1 MRPVT
6 PAANQQT
13 TPLKTPIILKPNTTV
28 TPQKLVLSY
37 SLSSQKIPAG
47 AAANSFPIISQQI
60 PVPSLSVVKTQTVSV
75 SPRFMP
81 LSATSS
87 QMVDSNLTAVKG
99 KVKYYAANASTL
111 PINVVQQLLA
121 TRGAKLQ
128 TGPNQQSILF
138 IPMET
143 EGATR
148 SVIPVSNFVAQS
160 SVTSLVSQTTK
171 PLQQIAATSA
181 SLVLAPAAT
190 KLVIQPNVK
199 SSGSAFV
206 PSVNVTHT
214 AGSQSVDS
222 STKVV
227 ITNQSSSAVSL
238 PVSTTVSV
246 LSLSSNNSNSASSAL
261 LSSHVSATPF
271 VATTSQVSLPVTQML
286 QIQTESGIAG
296 SSFLLKS
303 SDLLAAGGIKTMYSS
318 PPKYPTNETV
328 RTLLFKRK
336 SSAEEKDKGSLP
348 SPETSVEKSCADQK
362 SLHGIHFQKIS
373 PKPPNLQTLNVANP
387 VALQQL
393 SIQQVPLQQI
403 SPNQNLVLAKTTA
416 GPLLTPSLTVVSQVS
431 PLNVP
436 NTQQCVFTT
445 ISASKLN
452 TLLLQTSAAGA
463 KSIPSLIKLPSK
475 AALDS
480 AVKAVVTSVNVTLP
494 TVNIKVPSPTS
505 LPSIGP
511 RRNVTKTIQTMK
523 SPIPVAPKVITQS
536 SSSAIGTA
544 LSLAN
549 SNILVTTSTLTLG
562 SVSGQAGGLSSLA
575 NLTNLI
581 SAQQI
586 QSPAFPASSVVGQ
599 PASLTS
605 NLLQA
610 VRAQLGSAT
619 CVSSLGGS
627 SLVSSTMAGQ
637 TSLQTG
643 SLVQSAQSVTG
654 MVQSIDGKNVLTK
667 MIPQNILTSQ
677 GLVQG
682 FITPQGIVIPQ
693 AKKTQTGTQVL
704 SQTGLQIVSQHGS
717 QKVSQTG
724 TQLVSQSTLK
734 QEPGVTRQT
743 GVQVSN
749 ASRPLN
755 AVSPVARVLNFN
767 SSTQSVSRSNIVPA
781 AIQYIKPGTVSPN
794 LAAQPGTPATG
805 GTQTPGP
812 RSTPLLMPVSH
823 LKSPAL
829 AHASHPSTS
838 ALKSPQ
844 QQTNKFIFPPNISG
858 LSLSS
863 TQVSASPMLNTATSL
878 PGSSLLVPGSG
889 GVPVASPLL
898 NQLGFPLHQ
907 SGMAVQNSGVLP
919 QNLNLLQTSLNP
931 SAIQQLV
938 NPVLLTPGMV
948 SPQLL
953 NQGQGLQLTNQN
965 LQIVKREQLSQ
976 NNLIQL
982 SNQIAAQ
989 FPKTLTTGNET
1000 ASQPA
1005 GQMQVLGNAPGIGN
1019 TPGINSEVL
1028 KQINAAALVK
1038 QLASS
1043 QVQTKVNVNASNA
1056 PDIKPDLLQ
1065 QQLNTPSN
1073 STTGVRVATPDMV
1086 QNLTV
1091 GSQVP
1096 QLQGPF
1102 KKEGSQGN
1110 TEGSRLIPI
1119 VSANV
1124 PQMASVISPQEETGM
1139 QVVQR
1144 PPTPVSSAINGALM
1158 PPKAVPLVS
1167 QLGVKT
1173 IAVNQITNKVV
1184 TPVCTSP
1191 ALVKQTA
1198 EVPNRV
1204 IAINKKSNK
1213 LEEVFPEKMMPTAV
1227 STAVAQGQN
1236 KSMVIQPLRSPETV
1250 QNAATGSQQKI
1261 MLFSIGGQ
1269 LVTQQGV
1276 PVTLENGVLK
1286 LMPQAIVQIAN
1297 QTLTPKQIQQ
1307 TLAKISQATLPSAGV
1322 YQQGN
1327 LNQTVNTS
1335 EAANLQP
1342 FSSAAA
1348 VKIDPSGLTT
1358 PLSVHKAFQSAQMAS
1373 QSAQIA
1379 SQSSKIAPQST
1390 QMASQLS
1397 QMASQSAK
1405 MAQQSAQIAFQSK
1418 LVTQSTQMASHQT
1431 QIASQSGAL
1440 SRDHAYETQV
1450 KTEVRTPQKSSE
1462 SIMQPAKKRSGARIP
1477 LDEQLQDK
1485 MITVPNITTTGSNNV
1500 QFVLKPMVTS
1510 GYIVCPR
1517 MTAPSTQSTET
1528 ESKSGNASSEGAGV
1542 SLPAGAGLAQLAGGS
1557 YVNTPSG
1564 TDARA
1569 LPIKIET
1576 KFNVNGGER
1585 GNENSEN
1592 SDTDDAEDD
1601 ESQLV
1606 IDTNVSENREVR
1618 KTQSGYN
1625 NADTFKG
1632 NSSSRGSFMDK
1643 EAALNL
1649 LRLANQAV
1657 GSSDESEERYVNKAG
1672 DAANKL
1678 GR

>member
-6 PAANQQT
+6 PAANQHT
-13 TPLKTPIILKPNTTV
+13 TPVKTPIILKPNTTV

-47 AAANSFPIISQQI
+47 AAANSFPVISQQI
-60 PVPSLSVVKTQTVSV
+60 PVPSLSVVKTQAVSV

-148 SVIPVSNFVAQS
+148 SVIPVSNFAAQS

-246 LSLSSNNSNSASSAL
+246 LSLSSNNSNSASSGL

-296 SSFLLKS
+296 SSLLLKS

-348 SPETSVEKSCADQK
+348 SPETSVEKSSVDQK

-373 PKPPNLQTLNVANP
+373 PKPPNLQTINVANP

-393 SIQQVPLQQI
+393 SIQQIPLQQI
-403 SPNQNLVLAKTTA
+403 SPNQNLVVKTTA
-416 GPLLTPSLTVVSQVS
+416 SPLLTPSLTVVSQVS

-562 SVSGQAGGLSSLA
+562 SVSGQGGGLSSLA

-610 VRAQLGSAT
+610 VRAQLGSTT

-637 TSLQTG
+637 NSLQTG

-734 QEPGVTRQT
+734 QESGVTRQT
-743 GVQVSN
+743 GIQVSN

-829 AHASHPSTS
+829 APASHPSTS

-844 QQTNKFIFPPNISG
+844 QQTSKFIFPPNISG

-863 TQVSASPMLNTATSL
+863 TQASASPLLNTATSL
-878 PGSSLLVPGSG
+878 PGSGLLVPGSG
-889 GVPVASPLL
+889 GVPIASPLL
-898 NQLGFPLHQ
+898 NQIGFPLLQ

-976 NNLIQL
+976 NNLVQL

-989 FPKTLTTGNET
+989 VPKTLTTGNET

-1005 GQMQVLGNAPGIGN
+1005 GQMQVLGNALGIGN

-1056 PDIKPDLLQ
+1056 PDIKPVLLQ

-1086 QNLTV
+1086 QNV

-1096 QLQGPF
+1096 QRQGPF
-1102 KKEGSQGN
+1102 KMEGSQGSQRN
-1110 TEGSRLIPI
+1110 TEGSRIIPI
-1119 VSANV
+1119 GSANV
-1124 PQMASVISPQEETGM
+1124 PQMPSVSSSQEETGM

-1144 PPTPVSSAINGALM
+1144 PPTPVSSAINGAPM

-1191 ALVKQTA
+1191 VLVKQT

-1213 LEEVFPEKMMPTAV
+1213 LEEVFPEKMTPAAV
-1227 STAVAQGQN
+1227 QTTVGQVQH
-1236 KSMVIQPLRSPETV
+1236 KSMVIQPLKSPETV

-1327 LNQTVNTS
+1327 LNQTVNSS
-1335 EAANLQP
+1335 EAATLQP

-1358 PLSVHKAFQSAQMAS
+1358 PPSVHKAFQSAQMAS
-1373 QSAQIA
+1373 QLGQIA
-1379 SQSSKIAPQST
+1379 SQTPKIAPQST

-1397 QMASQSAK
+1397 QMAPQSAK
-1405 MAQQSAQIAFQSK
+1405 MAQQSAQIAFQAK

-1431 QIASQSGAL
+1431 QIASQSGPL
-1440 SRDHAYETQV
+1440 SRDHTYETQV
-1450 KTEVRTPQKSSE
+1450 NTESKTPQKNSE

-1517 MTAPSTQSTET
+1517 MTAASSQSTET

-1542 SLPAGAGLAQLAGGS
+1542 SLPAGAGAGLAQLAGGS
-1557 YVNTPSG
+1557 NVNTPSG
-1564 TDARA
+1564 TDSRA
-1569 LPIKIET
+1569 LPI
-1576 KFNVNGGER
+1576 NGGER
-1585 GNENSEN
+1585 GNEH
-1592 SDTDDAEDD
+1592 SDTDDADEE

-1606 IDTNVSENREVR
+1606 IDTNVSENREFG
-1618 KTQSGYN
+1618 KSQSSYN
-1625 NADTFKG
+1625 NTNTFKG
-1632 NSSSRGSFMDK
+1632 SNSSRGSFMDK